1 LVYQIKIFTVYIKNY
16 VENQNEKLL
25 VEGREDLENKN
36 GNVAVNRTFE
46 EILLLHINGQLH
58 SPISFHIHME
68 NYFVHS
74 CR

>member
-36 GNVAVNRTFE
+36 GNVTVNRTFE
-46 EILLLHINGQLH
+46 EILLLHIN
-58 SPISFHIHME
+58 
-68 NYFVHS
+68 
-74 CR
+74 